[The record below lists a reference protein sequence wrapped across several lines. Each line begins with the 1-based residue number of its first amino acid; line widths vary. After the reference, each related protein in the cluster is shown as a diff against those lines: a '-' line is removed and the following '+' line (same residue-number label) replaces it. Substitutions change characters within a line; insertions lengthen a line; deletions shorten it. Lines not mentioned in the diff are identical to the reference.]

1 MLKLPVTYQLYSN
14 SHILYIYQDIET
26 CLMRECSRYS
36 EVSHLYGLQDF
47 NHQEHHYFLNLRE
60 VVAPSRVHQSQTNRG
75 AWWSPSKK
83 K

>member
-1 MLKLPVTYQLYSN
+1 
-14 SHILYIYQDIET
+14 
-26 CLMRECSRYS
+26 MRECSRYS